1 MLSLDVWL
9 RRQLR
14 EQLWKGPTAVSAYLS
29 LPMQLIGITLSALC
43 LKALTGPSLCILSVS
58 GLLCVLLVWV
68 DRMVSRRN
76 HNLGLLQF
84 SLSQSRRRIKAMG
97 IRSAEIDRF
106 SKRLCLDSSIAF
118 KFRNSRF
125 RSVELI
131 IQKLDLLARIAE
143 RYGSGGRKVFS
154 ANQGPIID
162 AIQLFEYLALE
173 NAEEVIEQRL
183 MTSLKGPPEFDPEGW
198 ALEVYRVS

>member
-1 MLSLDVWL
+1 
-9 RRQLR
+9 
-14 EQLWKGPTAVSAYLS
+14 
-29 LPMQLIGITLSALC
+29 
-43 LKALTGPSLCILSVS
+43 
-58 GLLCVLLVWV
+58 
-68 DRMVSRRN
+68 
-76 HNLGLLQF
+76 
-84 SLSQSRRRIKAMG
+84 MG

-183 MTSLKGPPEFDPEGW
+183 MTSFKGPPEFDPEGW
-198 ALEVYRVS
+198 ALDVYRAS